1 MTLAEMKNCAAET
14 LSFFM
19 KTMPDVPFTED
30 DIVIEFANKKDMA
43 KQAKILCKKY
53 VPDKI
58 INESQTQQLNSTIAA
73 NALIG
78 REKSAVIACI
88 NYNNDMQIWR
98 RIFFHEFMHIY
109 CAKLEIDGEHFI
121 DIYGSGHTPDENPE
135 NVLYDGII
143 NAGYETWSEFIAQ
156 YYTLLKIERAYTF
169 AEAADFIL
177 DLLGDTTAKY
187 FIESKG
193 IFAQACAYL
202 LACSDI
208 EKVLYDIKN
217 TPDYLI
223 TDSDSYGKETKTA
236 LLNCLDSLKEQLKQ
250 EHPWKINEDFIESLG
265 SRFNTFNVMNSFYI
279 GDINEESFTEIF

>member
-14 LSFFM
+14 LAFFIQ
-19 KTMPDVPFTED
+19 TMPDAPFTED
-30 DIVIEFANKKDMA
+30 DIIIEFANQKNMA
-43 KQAKILCKKY
+43 ERAKALCKKY

-58 INESQTQQLNSTIAA
+58 INESQTEQLNSTIAA

-78 REKSAVIACI
+78 RGKSAVIACI
-88 NYNNDMQIWR
+88 NYNNDKQSWR

-109 CAKLEIDGEHFI
+109 CAKLEVDGEHFI

-135 NVLYDGII
+135 NKIYDGYI
-143 NAGYETWSEFIAQ
+143 NAGYELWSEFIAQ
-156 YYTLLKIERAYTF
+156 YYTLKKIERTYTF

-177 DLLGDTTAKY
+177 DLLGDTTVKY

-202 LACSDI
+202 LACFDI

-223 TDSDSYGKETKTA
+223 ADSDSYGKETKTA
-236 LLNCLDSLKEQLKQ
+236 LLNCLDFIKEQLKQ

-265 SRFNTFNVMNSFYI
+265 SRFNTFNVMNSLYMGEI
-279 GDINEESFTEIF
+279 SPKNFTGIL